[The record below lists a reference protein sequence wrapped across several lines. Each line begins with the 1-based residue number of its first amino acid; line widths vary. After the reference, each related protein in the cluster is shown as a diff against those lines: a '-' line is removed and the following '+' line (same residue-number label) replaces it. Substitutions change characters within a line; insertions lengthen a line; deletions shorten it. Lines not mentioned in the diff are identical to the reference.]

1 MSKAPEEMKQEHILE
16 VEAVSLKRTRD
27 QKLKEREK
35 LDGMIKNEGKH
46 KEMQTNYKCLP
57 LQQ

>member
-16 VEAVSLKRTRD
+16 VEAVSLTRTRA

-35 LDGMIKNEGKH
+35 LDGMIKNEGKR
-46 KEMQTNYKCLP
+46 KEMQMNYKCLS

>member
-16 VEAVSLKRTRD
+16 VEAVSLTRTRD

-35 LDGMIKNEGKH
+35 SQME
-46 KEMQTNYKCLP
+46 
-57 LQQ
+57 

>member
-16 VEAVSLKRTRD
+16 VEALSLKRTRD
-27 QKLKEREK
+27 QKLEEREK
-35 LDGMIKNEGKH
+35 LDGMIKNARKR
-46 KEMQTNYKCLP
+46 KEIQMNYKCLP

>member
-16 VEAVSLKRTRD
+16 VEDVCLKRTRD

-35 LDGMIKNEGKH
+35 LDGIIKNAGKR
-46 KEMQTNYKCLP
+46 KEIQMNYKCLP

>member
-16 VEAVSLKRTRD
+16 VEDVCLKRTRD

-35 LDGMIKNEGKH
+35 LDGMIKNAGKRN
-46 KEMQTNYKCLP
+46 EIQMNYKCLP